1 MKTKLFKLMTF
12 FLVISMISCSKE
24 DTTEQT
30 TPITQDGGAI
40 RGSQIVTV
48 TFNNITLTQ
57 FEYQGTIGGIPVNLV
72 KTGEHTLAFYLPNEV
87 LTGAHDLII
96 PGLSNAT
103 VHYNISPT
111 SLTGTA
117 DENVVDLF
125 ANLNAFAQTL
135 NNDPQA
141 VSAQN
146 AINTLITH
154 YNNASAAE
162 KASIATLYKANK
174 QLFDHLILTDFSDIT
189 GRNTVTE
196 TKIHINKHVAAIA
209 LVGVAALGVATSPV
223 LGCAILAVAGY
234 KAYEANTEALAN
246 IYDKNSAI
254 VFGWFS
260 NKNNVVVN
268 RAPEIVLTDNIAKEL
283 TFEIKERK
291 LIASD
296 ASKTEPLAVK
306 YFNSVNLYNHIVT
319 KNNPLINQTNTAE
332 HTDFDTLTQEV
343 LQTSNP
349 DVINP
354 VDSSFMENV
363 EFSSS
368 NSNVSVVSAALSSNG
383 QLNLKLKLN
392 GTPTALPVR
401 TNLHISYNDGF
412 SSFSGNIPV
421 TVEASLVGTWTL
433 VSFED
438 GVPLGTYVDL
448 FTSPS
453 CPSVATQAYT
463 ALSETLIIGEN
474 TYSFIEKDKYKFY
487 NRSILTSNCSIETDA
502 ADTFETYTD
511 TGSGTYVLDGNT
523 FTATSSN
530 DEVVTHTIQ
539 FITIN
544 KVKVGDRVYVR

>member
-1 MKTKLFKLMTF
+1 MTF
-12 FLVISMISCSKE
+12 LMVIAMISCSKE
-24 DTTEQT
+24 DSTEQT
-30 TPITQDGGAI
+30 APITQEGGAI
-40 RGSQIVTV
+40 SGSQIVTV
-48 TFNNITLTQ
+48 TFDNITLTQ

-72 KTGEHTLAFYLPNEV
+72 QTGEHTLAFYLPNEV

-103 VHYNISPT
+103 VHYDISPT
-111 SLTGTA
+111 VLTGTA

-125 ANLNAFAQTL
+125 ANLNTFAQTL
-135 NNDPQA
+135 GNDPQA

-209 LVGVAALGVATSPV
+209 LVGVAALGVAASPV

-234 KAYEANTEALAN
+234 KAVKANTEALEN
-246 IYDKNSAI
+246 IYDKTSTI
-254 VFGWFS
+254 VSGWFS
-260 NKNNVVVN
+260 NKNHSSAN
-268 RAPEIVLTDNIAKEL
+268 RTPDIILTDNIAKEL
-283 TFEIKERK
+283 TFNIKERK

-296 ASKTEPLAVK
+296 ASKTEPLAVQ
-306 YFNSVNLYNHIVT
+306 YFNSISLYNHIVAE
-319 KNNPLINQTNTAE
+319 NNPVIAQTNTEE
-332 HTDFDTLTQEV
+332 HTDFDSLPQEA
-343 LQTSNP
+343 LPASNP
-349 DVINP
+349 DVVSP
-354 VDSSFMENV
+354 VDDSFMENV
-363 EFSSS
+363 QFSV
-368 NSNVSVVSAALSSNG
+368 NDPNVSIVTAALSSNG

-392 GTPTALPVR
+392 GAPTTLPVR

-421 TVEASLVGTWTL
+421 TVEASLIGTWTL

-438 GVPLGTYVDL
+438 GVSLGTYVEL

-453 CPSVATQAYT
+453 CPSVATQSYT
-463 ALSETLIIGEN
+463 VLNETLVIGEG
-474 TYSFIEKDKYKFY
+474 TYSFVEQDKYRFY
-487 NRSILTSNCSIETDA
+487 NQSILTSNCSIETDA

-530 DEVVTHTIQ
+530 DEVTTHTIQ
-539 FITIN
+539 FITLN
-544 KVKVGDRVYVR
+544 KVKVGDRIYVR

>member
-1 MKTKLFKLMTF
+1 MKTKVFKIMTF
-12 FLVISMISCSKE
+12 LMVIAMISCSKE
-24 DTTEQT
+24 DSTEQT
-30 TPITQDGGAI
+30 APITQEGGAI
-40 RGSQIVTV
+40 SGSQIVTV
-48 TFNNITLTQ
+48 TFDNITLTQ

-72 KTGEHTLAFYLPNEV
+72 QTGEHTLAFYLPNEV

-103 VHYNISPT
+103 VHYDISPT
-111 SLTGTA
+111 VLTGTA

-125 ANLNAFAQTL
+125 ANLNTFAQTL
-135 NNDPQA
+135 GNDPQA

-209 LVGVAALGVATSPV
+209 LVGVAALGVAASPV

-234 KAYEANTEALAN
+234 KAVKANTEALEN
-246 IYDKNSAI
+246 IYDKTSTI
-254 VFGWFS
+254 VSGWFS
-260 NKNNVVVN
+260 NKNHSSAN
-268 RAPEIVLTDNIAKEL
+268 RTPDIILTDNIAKEL
-283 TFEIKERK
+283 TFNIKERK

-296 ASKTEPLAVK
+296 ASKTEPLAVQ
-306 YFNSVNLYNHIVT
+306 YFNSISLYNHIVAE
-319 KNNPLINQTNTAE
+319 NNPVIAQTNTEE
-332 HTDFDTLTQEV
+332 HTDFDSLPQEA
-343 LQTSNP
+343 LPASNP
-349 DVINP
+349 DVVSP
-354 VDSSFMENV
+354 VDDSFMENV
-363 EFSSS
+363 QFSV
-368 NSNVSVVSAALSSNG
+368 NDPNVSIVTAALSSNG

-392 GTPTALPVR
+392 GAPTTLPVR

-421 TVEASLVGTWTL
+421 TVEASLIGTWTL

-438 GVPLGTYVDL
+438 GVSLGTYVEL

-453 CPSVATQAYT
+453 CPSVATQSYT
-463 ALSETLIIGEN
+463 VLNETLVIGEG
-474 TYSFIEKDKYKFY
+474 TYSFVEQDKYRFY
-487 NRSILTSNCSIETDA
+487 NQSILTSNCSIETDA

-530 DEVVTHTIQ
+530 DEVTTHTIQ
-539 FITIN
+539 FITLN
-544 KVKVGDRVYVR
+544 KVKVGDRIYVR